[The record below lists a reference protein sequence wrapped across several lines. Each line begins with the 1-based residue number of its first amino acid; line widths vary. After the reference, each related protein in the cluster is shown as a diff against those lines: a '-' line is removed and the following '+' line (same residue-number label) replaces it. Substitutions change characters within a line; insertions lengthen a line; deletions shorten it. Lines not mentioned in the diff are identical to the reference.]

1 MRFKFT
7 DGTLIDTRKIS
18 RVIICERP
26 VYKWWYFEFMINDY
40 EIPYY
45 TNKFYVRRAFYKLK
59 CDSPFFFKL
68 DHDELYFM
76 ILFFCSK
83 KPKMMPGM
91 DLLVILFYTDLNSL
105 LH

>member
-7 DGTLIDTRKIS
+7 DGTLIDTRKIK
-18 RVIICERP
+18 RKFCCERP
-26 VYKWWYFEFMINDY
+26 VVKWWYCEFMVNDY
-40 EIPYY
+40 EVPYY
-45 TNKFYVRRAFYKLK
+45 INKFHIRREFFQFD
-59 CDSPFFFKL
+59 CDSPFYFKL
-68 DHDELYFM
+68 DYDEFFFI

-83 KPKMMPGM
+83 KPRLMPGM